1 MITYVYEICG
11 SEYQA
16 AVTILQSGVPWTIG
30 YSVIAFIGM
39 VGHSRSISDF
49 VQSAVSDTLLFRT
62 ITDFGQSFFSDNHDH
77 MN

>member
-30 YSVIAFIGM
+30 YSVIAFIGI
-39 VGHSRSISDF
+39 VGHF
-49 VQSAVSDTLLFRT
+49 VSFTVPGGPNPAKETLV
-62 ITDFGQSFFSDNHDH
+62 I
-77 MN
+77 

>member
-30 YSVIAFIGM
+30 YSVIAFIGI
-39 VGHSRSISDF
+39 VGQFRLINYFGHSVISDD
-49 VQSAVSDTLLFRT
+49 Q
-62 ITDFGQSFFSDNHDH
+62 
-77 MN
+77 